1 MCKKTLRE
9 VCDETKVSRRAVQGY
24 EKLGLLKASDKNEMG
39 HLLYDDIAI
48 KTIKKI
54 KFFQDIGFRLKE
66 IKDIINA
73 PNEILKDALIV
84 KVKEMNKEKE
94 KIEELIEIVK
104 DMIKQL

>member
-9 VCDETKVSRRAVQGY
+9 VCDELGVSRRAIQGY
-24 EKLGLLKASDKNEMG
+24 EKLELLKASDKNEMG
-39 HLLYDDIAI
+39 HLLYDDSAI
-48 KTIKKI
+48 TIIKRI

-73 PNEILKDALIV
+73 PNETLKDALLI
-84 KVKEMNKEKE
+84 KLKEMNTEKD
-94 KIEELIEIVK
+94 KIEELINIVN